1 MYALVIAEDPDE
13 TAILTLVLQR
23 AGLAS
28 TASGSLEQAL
38 RTWSGRPADMI
49 LCAVSEPA
57 LVEQVRCIRAQT
69 NVPLILIT
77 DPIDERHHCR
87 LLEEGADR
95 VVMRPYSARLMIARV
110 RALLRRA
117 GGLPVFSLPTLSIAG
132 LTLDPATRTVEV
144 AGRPPRRLTHL
155 EFRLLHLLMIHRGQV
170 LPTEHI
176 VRMVWGYK
184 AATDPEL
191 VRGLVSRLRSKVEAD
206 PRNPRYILT
215 VAGVGYR
222 FGENE

>member
-28 TASGSLEQAL
+28 TVAGSLEQAL
-38 RTWSGRPADMI
+38 RTWGGRPADMI
-49 LCAVSEPA
+49 LCAVAEPG
-57 LVEQVRCIRAQT
+57 LMEQVQRIRAQT
-69 NVPLILIT
+69 GVPLILIT
-77 DPIDERHHCR
+77 NPIDEHLHCR

-155 EFRLLHLLMIHRGQV
+155 EFRLLHLLMIHHGQV

-176 VRMVWGYK
+176 VRMVWGYQSE
-184 AATDPEL
+184 ADPEL

-222 FGENE
+222 FGENP

>member
-1 MYALVIAEDPDE
+1 MYALLIADDPE
-13 TAILTLVLQR
+13 EAAILSLVLQR

-28 TASGSLEQAL
+28 TTSSNLEQAMQG
-38 RTWSGRPADMI
+38 WSGRPADMI
-49 LCAVSEPA
+49 LCAVARPGPLEQLQRIRSET
-57 LVEQVRCIRAQT
+57 E
-69 NVPLILIT
+69 VPLILIT
-77 DPIDERHHCR
+77 DPLPERLHCE

-110 RALLRRA
+110 RTLLRRA

-144 AGRPPRRLTHL
+144 EGRPPRRLTHL

-170 LPTEHI
+170 LPTDRICEL
-176 VRMVWGYK
+176 VWGYTEE
-184 AATDPEL
+184 ADPEL
-191 VRGLVSRLRSKVEAD
+191 VRGLVSRLRSKVEPDA
-206 PRNPRYILT
+206 RSPRYILT

-222 FGENE
+222 FGDGA